1 MISERDLR
9 TKAAKRPTGYFTMS
23 SKQVFG
29 LNRITSA
36 LILAIPAALSLS
48 AQAQTSEPAPAQK
61 TTEQK
66 TAEQV
71 ERISVSGRLL
81 SSAAAVAEERRNQP
95 YVAELLGMEQIS
107 RAGDSNA
114 AAALRRVTG
123 LTLVKDKF
131 IYVRGLG
138 ERYSSTL
145 LNGAQVPRP
154 DPTRNVVPMYMF
166 PAGIIES
173 MVVQKSY
180 SPELPAA
187 FGGGNVNIRTTSI
200 PLSEIF
206 SFSVGAEYN
215 SMSDDK
221 GLDYT
226 GGGNDWRGKDDGSR
240 GLSDPFKAAV
250 AQYGS
255 LDLVKIAQGLGGV
268 NAGNLAKAELI
279 NRNLGLELNRDLDV
293 REKSLAPGYDASMA
307 YGNRFEIGERVLG
320 LMAGISYD
328 QMSENSKDRERYYS
342 IASGSEL
349 TPLNRYDNILRTE
362 HQVKLSGMLNF
373 GFEWDSNHKFETASI
388 YLQDTKDRVKRKI
401 GDSIETIN
409 EANRENE
416 FYNFLYEERSMLSN
430 QLRGKHTLDFLGDL
444 QLNWQYTDAK
454 AKRYAPGEIEYLYV
468 RSLDN
473 DGQLLSKNLRRS
485 DNSVIYQFG
494 EMEDNTENAS
504 WDAKYP
510 FSTDKTEWTLSGG
523 YAYFERQ
530 RDASTARYKLD
541 TRGFSNDDLSK
552 PFSEVFS
559 DANIQNAA
567 KRFQVSDV
575 TGQADDYVAAQMI
588 DAAYAAI
595 EATYDYSW
603 RFNLGV
609 RYEDFRQ
616 VAVPLNPAT
625 GTVEGDVT
633 QLSVMGDDLYPAL
646 SVTWMYDEQSQ
657 LRLGFSET
665 VVRPDLREVTPV
677 LFIDPITDFKV
688 LGFSSLKSTD
698 IQGLDLRWESYQDSG
713 SNYSLG
719 VFYKDMTNPIEAVE
733 LKGSDGNLLM
743 SFRNAL
749 SGELYGIE
757 AEALQK
763 LDMFDGEF
771 GQFIDNFFINGNL
784 TLSKSE
790 IEMPA
795 LGESNLT
802 KLVRPLT
809 GHSRYV
815 ANLQLGYDSDN
826 EDHNATLT
834 YNVFGKRIAFAGI
847 DGKDD
852 AYEQP
857 FHSLD
862 FTYSYNVL
870 PEGNVKFKV
879 KNLLNEKT
887 EISQQGEILQE
898 REEGVSIGLS
908 YSQKF

>member
-1 MISERDLR
+1 
-9 TKAAKRPTGYFTMS
+9 MS

-36 LILAIPAALSLS
+36 LILAIPAALSLP
-48 AQAQTSEPAPAQK
+48 AQAQTSEPAPQQK

-145 LNGAQVPRP
+145 LNGAQVPSP
-154 DPTRNVVPMYMF
+154 DPTRNVVPMDMF

-221 GLDYT
+221 GLDYK

-268 NAGNLAKAELI
+268 NASNLAKAELI

-320 LMAGISYD
+320 LMAGVSYD

-485 DNSVIYQFG
+485 DNAVIYQFG

-749 SGELYGIE
+749 SGEVYGIE

-802 KLVRPLT
+802 NLVRPLT

-887 EISQQGEILQE
+887 EILQQGEILQE